1 MTPLRRDCY
10 GEAYRKLFVFLKSG
24 FPIRMQCRAVTST
37 GNACPANAVAG
48 SDYCAT
54 HRTLQ
59 ERKETPEGIPPAFAT
74 KDPGHNQQLGKKED
88 TKVDEKKHIGF
99 IPGLAL
105 ILAVLALALVAINA
119 RRDTPNL
126 EEFEKAMDLKVNAMN
141 ESIVT
146 AVKNGE
152 LVDKRIDRVMF
163 LRSVD
168 SFQSAVNS
176 MKVVAGPDVMPDLEV
191 LSKQLVLIKAKLEGV
206 AVPAP
211 APAAPEKKGEE
222 KKAPENKPL

>member
-1 MTPLRRDCY
+1 M
-10 GEAYRKLFVFLKSG
+10 
-24 FPIRMQCRAVTST
+24 
-37 GNACPANAVAG
+37 
-48 SDYCAT
+48 
-54 HRTLQ
+54 
-59 ERKETPEGIPPAFAT
+59 
-74 KDPGHNQQLGKKED
+74 
-88 TKVDEKKHIGF
+88 DEKKHIGF

-176 MKVVAGPDVMPDLEV
+176 MKVVAGPDVMPDLEA